1 MLTLEEFKKRNKLSN
16 EQLAALIG
24 VSKEKVSM
32 MLKGYGVVRNRDRII
47 PRLKELGIITP
58 GEEFRAEV
66 KRRDPNELVTLNEY
80 LEESGMTLKGLSE
93 LLNVPIGSLHG
104 WLQGRRTSVET
115 SEKLKKFGIEHPS
128 FDRKAPKK
136 DNPERKTTDKKGFLK
151 DFQIAAVK
159 KFGNTIVSKR
169 HSEKAI
175 IDEFA
180 KFNLKVQC
188 REFETYRGGH
198 YVVEI
203 DYKG

>member
-1 MLTLEEFKKRNKLSN
+1 MLTIQEFKKNNKLSN

-24 VSKEKVSM
+24 VSKETASA
-32 MLKGYGVVRNRDRII
+32 MLKGREITRNRDRLI
-47 PRLKELGIITP
+47 PRLKELGIVPP
-58 GEEFRAEV
+58 GDKSET
-66 KRRDPNELVTLNEY
+66 KPRDLNELITINEY
-80 LEESGMTLKGLSE
+80 FEESGMTVKGFAE
-93 LLNVPIGSLHG
+93 LLGVSSGSLYG
-104 WLQGRRTSVET
+104 WMQGRRASEET
-115 SEKLKKFGIEHPS
+115 CERLKRFGIKHPTNKEKPLNES
-128 FDRKAPKK
+128 NIGKK
-136 DNPERKTTDKKGFLK
+136 TGNKKGFLK

-180 KFNLKVQC
+180 KFGLKVQC

>member
-1 MLTLEEFKKRNKLSN
+1 MLTIQEFKKNNKLSN

-24 VSKEKVSM
+24 VAKETVSA
-32 MLKGYGVVRNRDRII
+32 MLKGREITRNRDRLI
-47 PRLKELGIITP
+47 PRLKELGIVPP
-58 GEEFRAEV
+58 GDKSET
-66 KRRDPNELVTLNEY
+66 KPRDLNELITINEY
-80 LEESGMTLKGLSE
+80 FEESGMTVKGFAE
-93 LLNVPIGSLHG
+93 LLGVSSGSLYG
-104 WLQGRRTSVET
+104 WMQGRRASEET
-115 SEKLKKFGIEHPS
+115 CERLKRFGIKHPS
-128 FDRKAPKK
+128 YKDKPLNESNFGKK
-136 DNPERKTTDKKGFLK
+136 TDNKKGFLK
-151 DFQIAAVK
+151 DFQIVAVE

>member
-1 MLTLEEFKKRNKLSN
+1 MLTIQEFKKNNKLSN

-24 VSKEKVSM
+24 VSKETVSA
-32 MLKGYGVVRNRDRII
+32 MLKGREITRNRDRLI
-47 PRLKELGIITP
+47 PRLKELGIVPP
-58 GEEFRAEV
+58 GDKPEP
-66 KRRDPNELVTLNEY
+66 KPRDPNELITINEY
-80 LEESGMTLKGLSE
+80 FEESGMTVKGFAD
-93 LLNVPIGSLHG
+93 LLEVSSGSLYG
-104 WLQGRRTSVET
+104 WLQGRRA
-115 SEKLKKFGIEHPS
+115 SEEMCERLKRFGIKHPS
-128 FDRKAPKK
+128 YKEKPLNESNIGKK
-136 DNPERKTTDKKGFLK
+136 TDNKKGFLK

-180 KFNLKVQC
+180 KFGLKVQC